1 MDSQE
6 HPNRDPMSMTKV
18 SVLFYITANS
28 ILGSHYIEKKTQVV
42 SIRRG
47 FKLNILARLLDTL
60 RLQRN
65 NSQYRHRLIMQNR
78 MIINVISRQSGS

>member
-6 HPNRDPMSMTKV
+6 HPNRDPMSTTKV

-42 SIRRG
+42 CIR
-47 FKLNILARLLDTL
+47 
-60 RLQRN
+60 
-65 NSQYRHRLIMQNR
+65 
-78 MIINVISRQSGS
+78 